1 MLFEN
6 FLHNSE
12 EFKNSKIQKFL
23 QNYLCWDLFLMK
35 FQALKLQLYL
45 EVTPEKEFPCV
56 FCEVFKNIYFV
67 KYLQRAA
74 FELVR
79 C

>member
-1 MLFEN
+1 
-6 FLHNSE
+6 
-12 EFKNSKIQKFL
+12 
-23 QNYLCWDLFLMK
+23 MK

-45 EVTPEKEFPCV
+45 EVTPEKKSL

-67 KYLQRAA
+67 KYLQMAA

>member
-1 MLFEN
+1 
-6 FLHNSE
+6 
-12 EFKNSKIQKFL
+12 
-23 QNYLCWDLFLMK
+23 MK

-74 FELVR
+74 FELGVR
-79 C
+79 CVFSFLKSV